1 MRYRVGMM
9 VVIRIL
15 YLLANL
21 IVLIGLDTILLGHYI
36 SYGPNYISATL
47 MGNDLHEH
55 NPKIRDVAKP
65 GNVLIPAMGYC
76 DVTEASRDVRNTRVN
91 YHKVLCEIS
100 PHVLYQ
106 YVLLVFWFM
115 ILIGIIVSVIGVLMA
130 IFGHVI
136 NFCVF
141 VTAKDASKALY
152 NELTTREVDYLEYI
166 RRKDL
171 ALYSEVLAKLRDSRL
186 GGATAPILADNEKSY
201 AI

>member
-21 IVLIGLDTILLGHYI
+21 IVFLGLDTILLGHFI
-36 SYGPNYISATL
+36 PYGPNYVSATL

-106 YVLLVFWFM
+106 YVLLVFWF
-115 ILIGIIVSVIGVLMA
+115 LLVIGVVVSV
-130 IFGHVI
+130 FGVI
-136 NFCVF
+136 MSLCGHLVTCLVF
-141 VTAKDASKALY
+141 MQGKDASRALY
-152 NELTTREVDYLEYI
+152 RELTSREIDYM
-166 RRKDL
+166 
-171 ALYSEVLAKLRDSRL
+171 
-186 GGATAPILADNEKSY
+186 G
-201 AI
+201 